1 MKALIFAVVCSAIVA
16 FNASAQNIK
25 QGLATIV
32 RIQGEATYSLGD
44 GNWHP
49 LNVGKMLTAG
59 AVIQTAHNAEVD
71 MVLGK
76 QIQMPQAQNFPDR
89 ISYAPDPLVR
99 GLVDYKPSAEQN
111 MIRLTEDTTLAI
123 DKLNIS
129 DTGVDTVSDTE
140 LDLRKGK
147 IFASVKKLSAASQYL
162 VKIPNGIAG
171 VRGTLF
177 GLSSDGWCACTR
189 SSVML
194 SEIINGLPVTVIVNQ
209 GNQFNPGNGQVI
221 PLTPDLINLL
231 GHVSTALDTLYVEIV
246 SFTYDRTL
254 VNISPDSGHFFRG
267 GFGFFLF

>member
-1 MKALIFAVVCSAIVA
+1 MKSRIFAVICSGAVA
-16 FNASAQNIK
+16 FSASAQNIK

-32 RIQGEATYSLGD
+32 RIQGDANYSLGD

-49 LNVGKMLTAG
+49 LNVGKTLTAG
-59 AVIQTAHNAEVD
+59 AIIQTAHNGMVD

-76 QIQMPQAQNFPDR
+76 QIQMPQAKNFPDR
-89 ISYAPDPLVR
+89 ISYAADPLVR

-111 MIRLTEDTTLAI
+111 MIRLTEDSTLAI
-123 DKLNIS
+123 DKLTIS

-140 LDLRKGK
+140 LDLKKGK

-177 GLSSDGWCACTR
+177 GLGDNGWCGCTR
-189 SSVML
+189 SSVMESL
-194 SEIINGLPVTVIVNQ
+194 IINGLPVTVVVNQ
-209 GNQFNPGNGQVI
+209 GNQFNPEDGQII

-231 GHVSTALDTLYVEIV
+231 SHISTALDTLYVEIV
-246 SFTYDRTL
+246 SFAYDKTFIH
-254 VNISPDSGHFFRG
+254 VSPVSGHHGDG
-267 GFGFFLF
+267 GFGFFF